1 MYHCISQH
9 LASTRSSVLWGRNS
23 TSTCIRLHRS
33 NTGNH
38 SLANN
43 EIELH
48 ESGSRAG
55 TNVPAKFPLYV
66 RTLKRSRLTQFH
78 HVYIHIH
85 VSCSREG
92 TINCSFKLLLIAH
105 EPYNIHAQVWY
116 QIKVFA
122 TRNFIIAM
130 VT

>member
-48 ESGSRAG
+48 GKWFPGGNQCSRK
-55 TNVPAKFPLYV
+55 VPAV
-66 RTLKRSRLTQFH
+66 RSYIKRSRLTQFH

-105 EPYNIHAQVWY
+105 EPYNIHAQVRY